1 MKPGQ
6 SPESTSLKTVSI
18 YCLLA
23 LIGYIIADLAIV
35 SNRDKLFPLAPPA
48 ARPRAQQQITQNQR
62 GYYNVI
68 ADRNIFNNDKKI
80 PPALGTVGGEEGATP
95 GGGIKDL
102 PPVPTSLPVSLLGTL
117 VHANPLRSVAT
128 LQLKSKN
135 DSVAVRVDS
144 DVEGMLVVTKIER
157 NRVEFRNSASQRLE
171 FVEIKDD
178 MKLPTLTTGSSSA
191 PKQVGEVR
199 QKSDTEFELKRDDV
213 NRLTQ
218 NLPELLQQARA
229 VPRMGP
235 NGQIECF
242 SLADIAPG
250 SIYERLG
257 LKRGDCIGSVN
268 GEKIDS
274 PGKAM
279 DMYNALRSGSNQIQI
294 GVDRGGRQENFNYQI
309 TQ

>member
-6 SPESTSLKTVSI
+6 SSDSTALKTLSI

-35 SNRDKLFPLAPPA
+35 SHREQLFPLAPPA
-48 ARPRAQQQITQNQR
+48 ARQRAQQQVAQNSR
-62 GYYNVI
+62 GTYNVI

-80 PPALGTVGGEEGATP
+80 PPPFGSTGGTDGTEP
-95 GGGIKDL
+95 GSGIKDA
-102 PPVPTSLPVSLLGTL
+102 PPVPTNLPITLLGTI

-128 LQLKSKN
+128 LGLKSKN
-135 DSVAVRVDS
+135 DQVAVRVDS
-144 DVEGMLVVTKIER
+144 DIESMAVVTKIER
-157 NRVEFRNSASQRLE
+157 NRVEFRNSATQRLE

-178 MKLPTLTTGSSSA
+178 TKISLVSSA
-191 PKQVGEVR
+191 PVTKQVGEVK

-213 NRLTQ
+213 NKLTS

-257 LKRGDCIGSVN
+257 LKRGDCIGEVN

-279 DMYNALRSGSNQIQI
+279 DMYNALRSGSAQIQI
-294 GVDRGGRQENFNYQI
+294 GVDRGGRKESFNYQI

>member
-6 SPESTSLKTVSI
+6 SSESTALKTLSI

-35 SNRDKLFPLAPPA
+35 SNREKFFPLPPPA
-48 ARPRAQQQITQNQR
+48 ARQRVQQQVAQNPR
-62 GYYNVI
+62 GTYNPI

-80 PPALGTVGGEEGATP
+80 PPPFGSTGEPTDP
-95 GGGIKDL
+95 GKGMPDA
-102 PPVPTSLPVSLLGTL
+102 PPVPTQLPITLLGTI

-128 LQLKSKN
+128 LGVKSKTG
-135 DSVAVRVDS
+135 DQVAVRIDS
-144 DVEGMLVVTKIER
+144 DIEGMAVVTKIER
-157 NRVEFRNSASQRLE
+157 NRVEFRNSATQRLE

-178 MKLPTLTTGSSSA
+178 TKVSLVSST
-191 PKQVGEVR
+191 PQPLKQNGEVK
-199 QKSDTEFELKRDDV
+199 QKSETEFELKRDDV
-213 NRLTQ
+213 NKLTS

-229 VPRMGP
+229 IPRMGP

-257 LKRGDCIGSVN
+257 LKRGDCIGEVN

-279 DMYNALRSGSNQIQI
+279 DMYNALRSGSAQIQI
-294 GVDRGGRQENFNYQI
+294 GIDRGGRKESFNYQI

>member
-6 SPESTSLKTVSI
+6 SSDSTALKTLSI

-35 SNRDKLFPLAPPA
+35 SNRDKMFPVAPPA
-48 ARPRAQQQITQNQR
+48 ARQRTQQQVAQNSKSH
-62 GYYNVI
+62 YDVI
-68 ADRNIFNNDKKI
+68 AKRNMFNSDKVI
-80 PPALGTVGGEEGATP
+80 PPALGTGTEGAEP
-95 GGGIKDL
+95 GKAAPDA
-102 PPVPTSLPVSLLGTL
+102 PPVLSNLPVTLTGTI
-117 VHANPLRSVAT
+117 VHANPLRSAAS
-128 LQLKSKN
+128 LQLKTKSN
-135 DSVAVRVDS
+135 ENVAVRVDS
-144 DVEGMLVVTKIER
+144 DVEGLLVVTKILR
-157 NRVEFRNSASQRLE
+157 NRVEFRNSSTQRLE
-171 FVEIKDD
+171 YVEIKDD
-178 MKLPTLTTGSSSA
+178 MKIASLVTTAA
-191 PKQVGEVR
+191 PVRQQGEVK
-199 QKSDTEFELKRDDV
+199 QKSETEFELKRDDV
-213 NRLTQ
+213 NKLTA

-257 LKRGDCIGSVN
+257 LKRGDCIGEVN

-279 DMYNALRSGSNQIQI
+279 DMYNALRSGSPNIQI
-294 GVDRGGRQENFNYQI
+294 NIDRGGRKENFSYQI